1 MIDEEE
7 KKVEKDAM
15 EKALLNVEE
24 MCSYL
29 GIGKTKARE
38 LLKMPGSTFAVK
50 IGNRW
55 YANKR
60 ILDIWLEK
68 QSGTFVR

>member
-1 MIDEEE
+1 MEE
-7 KKVEKDAM
+7 KI
-15 EKALLNVEE
+15 LLNLDEF
-24 MCSYL
+24 CGYL

-38 LLKMPGSTFAVK
+38 LLRGKNGFGVR

-60 ILDIWLEK
+60 KLDRWLDNES
-68 QSGTFVR
+68 Q